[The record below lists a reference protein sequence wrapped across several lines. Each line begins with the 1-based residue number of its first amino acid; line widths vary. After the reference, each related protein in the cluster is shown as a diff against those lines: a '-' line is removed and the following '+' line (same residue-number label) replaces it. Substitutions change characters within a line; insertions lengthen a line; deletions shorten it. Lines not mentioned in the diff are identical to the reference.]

1 MFRFYVR
8 LVVIGLAFAMPVRA
22 DDLADAAS
30 DLCEKVKSC
39 ALDEMGSQQL
49 SEEQREM
56 MQPMI
61 ETMCESV
68 HEKIA
73 QVTPAHPNYKPA
85 IACMRSMQRLS
96 CRMMQDPQQ
105 MTTPECQDYEELLR
119 ESEPQS

>member
-1 MFRFYVR
+1 MLTFFIR
-8 LVVIGLAFAMPVRA
+8 LVVIGLALAMPVHA
-22 DDLADAAS
+22 DELAVAAT

-39 ALDEMGSQQL
+39 AIEEMGSQQL
-49 SEEQREM
+49 TAEQRDM

-73 QVTPAHPNYKPA
+73 QVTPSHPNYKPA
-85 IACMRSMQRLS
+85 IACMRSMQRLT

-105 MTTPECQDYEELLR
+105 MTTPECQDYEDLLR